1 MNKLLDVDVNGIK
14 EFINKKGIK
23 QKMIS
28 HESGISE
35 VALCLVLKGKRKC
48 EAGEYISLCKT
59 LEVQPEKFLKP
70 RIPSETK

>member
-1 MNKLLDVDVNGIK
+1 MLDVDVNGIK

-28 HESGISE
+28 QESGISE
-35 VALCLVLKGKRKC
+35 VALCLVLQGKRKC

-59 LEVQPEKFLKP
+59 LGVNPNKFLKP
-70 RIPSETK
+70 GKPKNK